1 MMNSKIQKAE
11 NGKNAGSAK
20 KSVQVAV
27 FENPE
32 FGTVRTTI
40 DEKGEPWFCAKDL
53 CDALGYKKA
62 SEAVRQHVRYS
73 DTVKR
78 GVTRTVKNR
87 YGVCEGKLKIVQ
99 MIFVN
104 ESGFY
109 ALVLGSK
116 LASAVK
122 FKDWVTSVV
131 LPQIRK
137 TGGYIPVHEGES
149 EEETIRNAE
158 EILRATLKKK
168 EELLEQQKKL
178 LRESRIQLA
187 ESRTQLEKS
196 KVLLEQKTKLIGE
209 QDEEIRRLN
218 GVVDEQ
224 VVNIARK
231 GENIIHL
238 EHQVDGLMPKAIYSD
253 NVLDSVSCFT
263 TTQVAKE
270 LGITAQELNRSLCS
284 LHVQYYQ
291 SGQYMLY
298 AEYAHMGLA
307 KSRTKY
313 RAFMAPAGDGTK
325 REVGRVVTSTYLVWT
340 EKGKRYFSKVLTDGP
355 ISRIN
360 FCTIPERLIGEDI
373 PIYGNYDDEFRAQ
386 LRPYIENLCK
396 ASGLV
401 DCPEAFSL
409 AMKLKDENAEFSRLS
424 QNRIY
429 ENFTF
434 RGNVIGYLKACVLYV
449 ANGFR
454 WEPEIEE
461 FIRWSEQY
469 DLYCK
474 MRFFEDGIKTA
485 STSAE
490 KSTSHGPSNLL
501 QQLPDE
507 FMYQQAV
514 EVRQKNGLSADGTKN
529 MLYAWAHRGYI
540 ERRKAGNQG
549 GASGGTSGG
558 TPDGSYS
565 SYSSDCFIKLKFRK
579 DGGIE
584 S

>member
-1 MMNSKIQKAE
+1 MINSKIQKAE
-11 NGKNAGSAK
+11 DGKNAGSAK
-20 KSVQVAV
+20 KSVQTGKKVADKKEANKKQAAQVAV

-32 FGTVRTTI
+32 FGTVRTAT

-53 CDALGYKKA
+53 CDALGYKRA
-62 SEAVRQHVRYS
+62 Y
-73 DTVKR
+73 DTVKQR
-78 GVTRTVKNR
+78 VRSSDTIKYSVTRTVKNR
-87 YGVCEGKLKIVQ
+87 YGECSGRGLVVQ

-178 LRESRIQLA
+178 IE
-187 ESRTQLEKS
+187 
-196 KVLLEQKTKLIGE
+196 EQKARLDGQKAWIADQDARLIQQKALLHQQEVQMGLDKKLIGE
-209 QDEEIRRLN
+209 QDVEIRRLN

-270 LGITAQELNRSLCS
+270 LGVTAQELNRSLCA
-284 LHVQYYQ
+284 LHIQYYQ

-307 KSRTKY
+307 KSRTRY
-313 RAFMAPAGDGTK
+313 NAFLDPNCDGRKEKMGKALTH
-325 REVGRVVTSTYLVWT
+325 TYLVWT
-340 EKGKRYFSKVLTDGP
+340 EKGRK
-355 ISRIN
+355 
-360 FCTIPERLIGEDI
+360 
-373 PIYGNYDDEFRAQ
+373 
-386 LRPYIENLCK
+386 
-396 ASGLV
+396 
-401 DCPEAFSL
+401 
-409 AMKLKDENAEFSRLS
+409 
-424 QNRIY
+424 
-429 ENFTF
+429 
-434 RGNVIGYLKACVLYV
+434 
-449 ANGFR
+449 
-454 WEPEIEE
+454 
-461 FIRWSEQY
+461 FIH
-469 DLYCK
+469 DL
-474 MRFFEDGIKTA
+474 
-485 STSAE
+485 
-490 KSTSHGPSNLL
+490 
-501 QQLPDE
+501 
-507 FMYQQAV
+507 
-514 EVRQKNGLSADGTKN
+514 
-529 MLYAWAHRGYI
+529 AHRFWELAELYEVKNLG
-540 ERRKAGNQG
+540 
-549 GASGGTSGG
+549 
-558 TPDGSYS
+558 
-565 SYSSDCFIKLKFRK
+565 
-579 DGGIE
+579 
-584 S
+584 

>member
-11 NGKNAGSAK
+11 DGMNAGSAK
-20 KSVQVAV
+20 KCVQTGKKVADKKEANKKQAAQVAV

-32 FGTVRTTI
+32 FGMVRTAT

-53 CDALGYKKA
+53 CDVLEYKRA
-62 SEAVRQHVRYS
+62 Y
-73 DTVKR
+73 DTVKQR
-78 GVTRTVKNR
+78 VRLSDTIKYSITRTVKNR
-87 YGVCEGKLKIVQ
+87 YGECGGKGLVVQ

-116 LASAVK
+116 LATAVK

-137 TGGYIPVHEGES
+137 TGGYIPVKEGES

-178 LRESRIQLA
+178 LEESRIQLA
-187 ESRTQLEKS
+187 ESRTQLEKN
-196 KVLLEQKTKLIGE
+196 KVMLAQQVKLIGE

-270 LGITAQELNRSLCS
+270 LGITAQELNRSLCA
-284 LHVQYYQ
+284 LHIQYYQ

-307 KSRTKY
+307 KSRTRY
-313 RAFMAPAGDGTK
+313 NAFLDPNCDGRK
-325 REVGRVVTSTYLVWT
+325 EKMGKAVTHTYLVWT
-340 EKGKRYFSKVLTDGP
+340 EKGRK
-355 ISRIN
+355 
-360 FCTIPERLIGEDI
+360 
-373 PIYGNYDDEFRAQ
+373 
-386 LRPYIENLCK
+386 
-396 ASGLV
+396 
-401 DCPEAFSL
+401 
-409 AMKLKDENAEFSRLS
+409 
-424 QNRIY
+424 
-429 ENFTF
+429 
-434 RGNVIGYLKACVLYV
+434 
-449 ANGFR
+449 
-454 WEPEIEE
+454 
-461 FIRWSEQY
+461 FIH
-469 DLYCK
+469 DL
-474 MRFFEDGIKTA
+474 
-485 STSAE
+485 
-490 KSTSHGPSNLL
+490 
-501 QQLPDE
+501 
-507 FMYQQAV
+507 
-514 EVRQKNGLSADGTKN
+514 
-529 MLYAWAHRGYI
+529 AHRFWELAELYEVKNLG
-540 ERRKAGNQG
+540 
-549 GASGGTSGG
+549 
-558 TPDGSYS
+558 
-565 SYSSDCFIKLKFRK
+565 
-579 DGGIE
+579 
-584 S
+584 